1 MTITATRT
9 NAAEQ
14 TRLCTINHFDD
25 AASPAAADYNVGFVP
40 RYVRV
45 DNVTDRILLEWYEGM
60 TSAHAVKTLAAG
72 TRSLET
78 SGGVTVSGKS
88 IGFAPLQNKQY
99 RIQVIG

>member
-1 MTITATRT
+1 MTITATQT
-9 NAAEQ
+9 NAVEN
-14 TRLCTINHFDD
+14 TRLATINHFDD
-25 AASPAAADYNVGFVP
+25 AASPAAASYDVGFRP

-60 TSAHAVKTLAAG
+60 TTAHAVKTLAAG

-78 SGGVTVSGKS
+78 SGGVTVSGDT

-99 RIQVIG
+99 RVQVVG